1 MHQLIR
7 AMTVAGM
14 VASGL
19 PLLTEAADAQIVNG
33 WHKLTPVYCYF
44 WVNQA
49 VGSSTATSGLS
60 MTASFDNGIDYIG
73 IPDTNIMS
81 AVLTKACFE
90 GSVIWGWYGP
100 YSGSALSWTEFYVS
114 PGLQ

>member
-1 MHQLIR
+1 
-7 AMTVAGM
+7 VAN
-14 VASGL
+14 
-19 PLLTEAADAQIVNG
+19 AQTLNS
-33 WHKLTPVYCYF
+33 WNKLTPVYCYF

-49 VGSSTATSGLS
+49 IGSSTATSGLS
-60 MTASFDNGIDYIG
+60 MTVSFNNTIDYIG

-81 AVLTKACFE
+81 GVLTKACFE

-100 YSGSALSWTEFYVS
+100 YSGSALAWTEFYVY